1 MPMLNGC
8 SNKKDDLPTIQ
19 YAGKPIP
26 ALPLN
31 LARNIPDPGVIAGQ
45 PDLINLE
52 ANRTWG
58 KQCAVQ
64 HGDYVNWFRKIR
76 AASQSMKP

>member
-1 MPMLNGC
+1 MLTGC
-8 SNKKDDLPTIQ
+8 ADKREPLPLIQ
-19 YAGKPIP
+19 YTGKPIP

-31 LARNIPDPGVIAGQ
+31 LARTIPDPGVIAGQ

-52 ANRTWG
+52 ANRNWG

-64 HGDYVNWFRKIR
+64 HSETVNWFRKIR
-76 AASQSMKP
+76 ATSQSLKP